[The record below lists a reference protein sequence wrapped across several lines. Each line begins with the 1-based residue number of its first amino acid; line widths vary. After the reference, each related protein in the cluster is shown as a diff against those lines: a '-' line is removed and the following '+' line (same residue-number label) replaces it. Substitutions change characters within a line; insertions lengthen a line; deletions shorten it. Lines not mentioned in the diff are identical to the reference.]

1 MEERPRPVLRASR
14 AALALAG
21 LGVVTYLSV
30 SYVTGQAPA
39 CGSIVSGCA
48 QVTTSAYARFLGAP
62 VAVLGLAIFALLLL
76 GSLAALAY
84 PARSAPLSVAL
95 TVVSGGG
102 VLFSLYLTAVEL
114 FILHAICI
122 WCVTSALLVTGI
134 FALSLAEAVASPRS
148 PTAARADSATG
159 D

>member
-1 MEERPRPVLRASR
+1 MTEERPRTVPRTCR

-21 LGVVTYLSV
+21 LAITTYLSV

-39 CGSIVSGCA
+39 CGSIVAGCE

-84 PARSAPLSVAL
+84 PARSAPLSVVL

-114 FILHAICI
+114 FILHAICV
-122 WCVTSALLVTGI
+122 WCVTSALLVAGI
-134 FALSLAEAVASPRS
+134 FALSLAEAVAARKS
-148 PTAARADSATG
+148 ARAVSATG
-159 D
+159 A

>member
-1 MEERPRPVLRASR
+1 MEERPGTVPRACR

-21 LGVVTYLSV
+21 LGVATYLSV

-39 CGSIVSGCA
+39 CGSVVAGCE

-84 PARSAPLSVAL
+84 PARSTPLPVAL

-114 FILHAICI
+114 FILHAICV
-122 WCVTSALLVTGI
+122 WCVTSALLVTGT
-134 FALSLAEAVASPRS
+134 FALSLAEAVATRN
-148 PTAARADSATG
+148 SACAGGMTRI
-159 D
+159 

>member
-1 MEERPRPVLRASR
+1 MMEERSGTVPRACR

-21 LGVVTYLSV
+21 RGGATYLSV

-114 FILHAICI
+114 FILHAVCV
-122 WCVTSALLVTGI
+122 WCATSALLVTGI
-134 FALSLAEAVASPRS
+134 FALSLTEAVAAGKS
-148 PTAARADSATG
+148 ARAGGATG
-159 D
+159 V

>member
-1 MEERPRPVLRASR
+1 MMEERSGTVPRACR

-21 LGVVTYLSV
+21 LGVATYLSV

-114 FILHAICI
+114 FILHAVCV
-122 WCVTSALLVTGI
+122 WCATSALLVTGI
-134 FALSLAEAVASPRS
+134 FALSLTEAVAAGKS
-148 PTAARADSATG
+148 ARAGGATG
-159 D
+159 V